1 MGCGFILAAHFHMQ
15 NCKCIQYNKEPAV
28 TVRIQR
34 KAKPAGNIVDAVQFV
49 GDKAIHPMIQWSDE
63 ANKPIDT
70 DRWCLKVPGSYE
82 QVLYVGDYI
91 LFPEDKEP
99 QVLHEGNFLA
109 DWQLVAPSTS
119 TPSTPS
125 ATWRAE
131 GKPDPHGVIYDC
143 ERAKLCM
150 GGLTDDELANGAFMN
165 YDVRP
170 PLQAIIEGKA
180 FSPIAWMTAVKDR
193 IRWLSRRLVESTDR
207 STKVR
212 ELIEQAIEYGQEAP
226 LHEAL
231 RILNGEK

>member
-15 NCKCIQYNKEPAV
+15 NCKCIQYNKEPTV
-28 TVRIQR
+28 TQANVIFVQ
-34 KAKPAGNIVDAVQFV
+34 KQPQPAGNVIEALQFT
-49 GDKAIHPMIQWSDE
+49 GDKSIHPMIRWSDT
-63 ANKPIDT
+63 ANKPIDS
-70 DRWCLKVPGSYE
+70 DRWCLKTGPNHYE
-82 QVLYVGDYI
+82 QVLHIGDYI
-91 LFPEDKEP
+91 LSPNNIEP
-99 QVLHEGNFLA
+99 QVLQKGEFEA
-109 DWQLVAPSTS
+109 FWQIAS
-119 TPSTPS
+119 TP
-125 ATWRAE
+125 AAAWRLE

-170 PLQAIIEGKA
+170 SLQAIIEGKA

-193 IRWLSRRLVESTDR
+193 IRWLSRCFVESTDR

-226 LHEAL
+226 LQEAL